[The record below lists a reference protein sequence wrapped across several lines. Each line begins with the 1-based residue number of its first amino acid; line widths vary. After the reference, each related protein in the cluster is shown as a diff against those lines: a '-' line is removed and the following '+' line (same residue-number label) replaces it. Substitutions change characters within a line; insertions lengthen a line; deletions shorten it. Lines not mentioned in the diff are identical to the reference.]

1 MYFNS
6 RANKLFYQII
16 GLAILALSGLG
27 LVIWQLSPFFL
38 AAGRGISHQLSTL
51 CGCAN
56 HWHFAN
62 HPIIFSAMII
72 GGVLFLGLSGWAF
85 FKITRVI
92 TQTHIFINSALKNKT
107 AILSNKL
114 IKAAYQTGLIGKII
128 EIKKE
133 EPTIFC
139 FGFWQPKICIS
150 NSLIKRLNPAE
161 LTAVLL
167 HEKQHLLACEPA
179 KAMLIKILSHL
190 LFFLPG
196 FLVLTTKYLTY
207 SELAAD
213 ERATANFKNKVPLAH
228 ALYKIIK
235 WKESRITKQYLALSF
250 FGEITEERVNKL
262 VDDNYQ
268 LKIKIFTGR
277 IFLELSFL
285 VIGLGLLF
293 FSPRLASAQ
302 QETLACLEML
312 PATGMAEIQCHW
324 PTTKADD
331 CSVLNQ
337 YTSTH
342 SSCVE

>member
-1 MYFNS
+1 M
-6 RANKLFYQII
+6 
-16 GLAILALSGLG
+16 
-27 LVIWQLSPFFL
+27 
-38 AAGRGISHQLSTL
+38 
-51 CGCAN
+51 
-56 HWHFAN
+56 
-62 HPIIFSAMII
+62 
-72 GGVLFLGLSGWAF
+72 
-85 FKITRVI
+85 I

-213 ERATANFKNKVPLAH
+213 ERATANFKNKVPFGAH
-228 ALYKIIK
+228 FIK
-235 WKESRITKQYLALSF
+235 SSNGKSRELQTISSAF
-250 FGEITEERVNKL
+250 FGELLKRELINWLMTL
-262 VDDNYQ
+262 SI
-268 LKIKIFTGR
+268 KIKIFTGR
-277 IFLELSFL
+277 IFLEL
-285 VIGLGLLF
+285 LLR
-293 FSPRLASAQ
+293 S
-302 QETLACLEML
+302 
-312 PATGMAEIQCHW
+312 
-324 PTTKADD
+324 
-331 CSVLNQ
+331 SV
-337 YTSTH
+337 
-342 SSCVE
+342 